1 MQDEFQK
8 TKVTILLSYD
18 VTTKEIS
25 WRNSAYKTFA
35 IENLVTKLVWESD
48 TLLRMSIMV
57 TFLKSKIKCNEN
69 KTYESQYERGT

>member
-1 MQDEFQK
+1 MNF
-8 TKVTILLSYD
+8 TKLKLQFFFSYD
-18 VTTKEIS
+18 VTTIEMS

-35 IENLVTKLVWESD
+35 IEYLVTKLVWESD

-57 TFLKSKIKCNEN
+57 TFLKSKIKCNEK